1 MKSLKTKALLA
12 AGVVA
17 LAPLVMAKDEVSGL
31 TLVPSVGY
39 YDFDDERGIDG
50 SEFGSIGF
58 GYQLNNT
65 WTLELVGL
73 GLEADVESSNIGIDL
88 RQFRLDALYTV
99 NPEDDLQGYFVV
111 GGGHNEFS
119 PDSPVMINGR
129 ASSRDDVEESI
140 VNYGVGLKYAFT
152 DRLALRGDVRGIT
165 SLDEEQTDTAVSV
178 ALSWMYGETS
188 RIRDDSDGDGVSDKY
203 DECPNTPSGVQVD
216 SKGCALDSDK
226 DGVADH
232 IDQCPNTPAGVE
244 VNSNGCAKDD
254 DNDGVANHKD
264 QCPDTAAGAKVDA
277 DGCYVVISDAV
288 KVELNVEFDTNSAES
303 RPSHYSEVKKVAD
316 FMRQHPL
323 TQVLVE
329 GHTDDTGSAAYN
341 QRLSERRAA
350 TIAGQLVSEFGVAS
364 DRVRSV
370 GVGEARPIADNGSEA
385 GRQRNRRVVAV
396 VTAKVEKRD
405 Q

>member
-1 MKSLKTKALLA
+1 MKSLRTKALFTAGIFALTPLA
-12 AGVVA
+12 
-17 LAPLVMAKDEVSGL
+17 MAKDEVSGL

-39 YDFDDERGIDG
+39 YDYDEGRGLDG
-50 SEFGSIGF
+50 KAFGSIGL
-58 GYQLNNT
+58 GYVLNNT
-65 WTLELVGL
+65 WTLELVSAGHDTNVDNSSI
-73 GLEADVESSNIGIDL
+73 DVRM
-88 RQFRLDALYTV
+88 RQLRLDALYTV

-111 GGGHNEFS
+111 GGGHNEFR
-119 PDSPVMINGR
+119 PDQAVQINGN
-129 ASSRDDVEESI
+129 APTMDDIEESI

-165 SLDEEQTDTAVSV
+165 SLDEEQTDTAVSL
-178 ALSWMYGETS
+178 ALSWMFAETS
-188 RIRDDSDGDGVSDKY
+188 RVRDDADGDGVSDKY
-203 DECPNTPSGVQVD
+203 DQCPNTPAGVQVD
-216 SKGCALDSDK
+216 SNGCALDSDK

-244 VNSNGCAKDD
+244 VNAKGCAKDD
-254 DNDGVANHKD
+254 DADGVVNHKD
-264 QCPDTAAGAKVDA
+264 KCPNTAAGAKVDA
-277 DGCYVVISDAV
+277 EGCYVVIADDV

-303 RPSHYSEVKKVAD
+303 RPSHYTEVKKVAD

-329 GHTDDTGSAAYN
+329 GHTDDRGSAAYN

-350 TIAGQLVSEFGVAS
+350 TIAGQLISEFGVDA
-364 DRVRSV
+364 DRVSSV
-370 GVGEARPIADNGSEA
+370 GVGEARPIADNSSEE

-396 VTAKVEKRD
+396 VSAKVERRD

>member
-1 MKSLKTKALLA
+1 
-12 AGVVA
+12 
-17 LAPLVMAKDEVSGL
+17 L
-31 TLVPSVGY
+31 TLIPSVGY
-39 YDFDDERGIDG
+39 YDFDDGRGIE
-50 SEFGSIGF
+50 SKEFGSIGF

-65 WTLELVGL
+65 WTLELVGA
-73 GLEADVESSNIGIDL
+73 GLDSDIENSDIDL
-88 RQFRLDALYTV
+88 RMRQLRLDALYTV
-99 NPEDDLQGYFVV
+99 NPGDNLQGYFVF
-111 GGGHNEFS
+111 GGGHNKFK
-119 PDSPVMINGR
+119 PDAPVMINGR
-129 ASSRDDVEESI
+129 APSADDVEESI

-152 DRLALRGDVRGIT
+152 EHLALRGDVRGIT

-188 RIRDDSDGDGVSDKY
+188 RVRDDSDGDGVSDKY
-203 DECPNTPSGVQVD
+203 DQCPNTPAGVQVD
-216 SKGCALDSDK
+216 SNGCALDSDK

-244 VNSNGCAKDD
+244 VNANGCAKDD
-254 DNDGVANHKD
+254 DGDGVANHKD
-264 QCPDTAAGAKVDA
+264 KCPDTAAGAKVDA
-277 DGCYVVISDAV
+277 DGCYLVIAEDV

-350 TIAGQLVSEFGVAS
+350 TIANQLINDFGVTA
-364 DRVRSV
+364 DRVSSV
-370 GVGEARPIADNGSEA
+370 GVGEARPIADNSTEE

-396 VTAKVEKRD
+396 VSAKVERRD